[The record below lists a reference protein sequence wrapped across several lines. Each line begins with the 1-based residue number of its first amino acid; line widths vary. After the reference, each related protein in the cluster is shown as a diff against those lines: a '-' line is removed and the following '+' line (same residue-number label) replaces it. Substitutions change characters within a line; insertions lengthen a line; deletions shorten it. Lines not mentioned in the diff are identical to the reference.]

1 MIITQLIN
9 VNHRRHF
16 LSWNILSAQTDKT
29 DDNRYDL
36 EAKSNKLQKEI
47 DELKGRIQ
55 SIKGKEIVKYIVD
68 KL

>member
-9 VNHRRHF
+9 VNHF
-16 LSWNILSAQTDKT
+16 LNENILSAQTDKT

-55 SIKGKEIVKYIVD
+55 SIKGKEIVKY
-68 KL
+68 KLSTSYK